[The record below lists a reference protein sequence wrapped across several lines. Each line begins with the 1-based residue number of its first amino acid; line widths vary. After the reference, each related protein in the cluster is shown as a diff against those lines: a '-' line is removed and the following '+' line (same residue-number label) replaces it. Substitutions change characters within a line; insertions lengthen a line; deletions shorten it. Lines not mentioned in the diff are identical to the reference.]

1 MTELTKRKPSFVESL
16 RVYMKP
22 IMIAMLVLG
31 FASGLP
37 LMMVFSKLSTWLR
50 DVGVDRST
58 IGGMYAVSL
67 AYSIKMFW
75 APLVDKIPLPG
86 LTKSFGQRR
95 SWMMLAITGT
105 IIGLLTIATSNPAE
119 SLTQTVI
126 GALILAFSGATL
138 DISVDAWRIESAPN
152 DEQAN
157 MAAVY
162 NLGYRFA
169 IMFSGYGI
177 AIAGLTNWFVAY
189 AIMATAM
196 FLIMIGIIFFIK
208 EPEHEKEIVDKSLS
222 FMQRMGKS
230 IATPFMQIANRF
242 GPWVVVV
249 LGIVALYRIS
259 DFTMGVMASPFYI
272 DLGYSKETIG
282 LIQGTFGPW
291 PIVVGG
297 FLGGFVA
304 VRYSLLPALL
314 VGGMITIL
322 TNGAFALL
330 ALAAGPG
337 LDAHA
342 SGDVTAIVNTPTSM
356 ALLGVIVADNLA
368 AGFVGSVFIAYMSS
382 LVDRKFAATQYA
394 VLSSIYS
401 IFCKMVASTTSGPL
415 SETIGWAGFFTV
427 TALYTIAPMALIIVV
442 MMFGPKSARGIDEDD
457 PDDLKSEDVTEEDVA
472 EAR

>member
-1 MTELTKRKPSFVESL
+1 MSETRVSTPHKQTFIESF
-16 RVYMKP
+16 RVYLKP
-22 IMIAMLVLG
+22 IMLAMLVLG

-50 DVGVDRST
+50 EVGVDRTT

-67 AYSIKMFW
+67 AYSLKMFW
-75 APLVDKIPLPG
+75 APLVDKMKVPILG
-86 LTKSFGQRR
+86 DILGQRR
-95 SWMMLAITGT
+95 SWMVVAISGT
-105 IIGLLTIATSNPAE
+105 VVGLITIATSNPE
-119 SLTQTVI
+119 VSLTQTVI

-169 IMFSGYGI
+169 IMFAGYGI
-177 AIAGLTNWFVAY
+177 AIAGLTSWLIAY
-189 AIMATAM
+189 GIMATAM
-196 FLIMIGIIFFIK
+196 LLIMVAVIFFIS
-208 EPEHEKEIVDKSLS
+208 EPEHEVDETSDDLN
-222 FMQRMGKS
+222 FIQRFGKS
-230 IATPFMQIANRF
+230 VATPFRQIATRF
-242 GPWVVVV
+242 GPWVLVV
-249 LGIVALYRIS
+249 LAIVALYRIS

-272 DLGYSKETIG
+272 DLGYSTETIG

-314 VGGMITIL
+314 AGGIITIL

-342 SGDVTAIVNTPTSM
+342 NGDLSAIVNTPSSM

-368 AGFVGSVFIAYMSS
+368 AGFVGSVFIAYMSAM
-382 LVDRKFAATQYA
+382 VDRKFAATQYA
-394 VLSSIYS
+394 VLSSTYS

-415 SETIGWAGFFTV
+415 SEAIGWAGFFSV
-427 TALYTIAPMALIIVV
+427 TALYTIVPMLLIIVV
-442 MMFGPKSARGIDEDD
+442 MMFGPKAAKGK
-457 PDDLKSEDVTEEDVA
+457 LEEEPEEPVPETQPA
-472 EAR
+472 S